1 MFDAKDLFKE
11 RLINHMHLL
20 NRYLRYLFNG
30 HFMIAILFLIITL
43 SIYYQHWLETV
54 SPNFPSSAVIA
65 IILGFVVSYNP
76 MQYFLREPDQVFL
89 MVKERE
95 MGKYFR
101 YALTYNYFVQ
111 LYLVVVSLAVIGP
124 LYSQMYQ
131 SNSKTDFLLIIA
143 IMLVLKGWN
152 LWMNWVMFKV
162 RNQKVIWLDKLL
174 RTLLSIGIFYF
185 LLEKHFFIIIVAVL
199 YFIRVLNNYF
209 LTKKQPSLT
218 WDVLIENDRHRLAVF
233 YRFAS
238 NFVNV
243 PNMTKRM
250 KKRRLLAKV
259 IERIVPFKHSA
270 TFTYL
275 YRLTFLRSS
284 DYFNLYVRLTVI
296 GGIVIY
302 FIPNMWVKV
311 AISLLFIYM
320 TSFQLIPLFHH
331 YRTSIWMDL
340 YPVENDLQQRSFLKD
355 MRVITVIQTVLFSLL
370 FIFSL
375 DWLGFVITLAVG
387 GLFTYLFYEFYV
399 KKRIAL

>member
-11 RLINHMHLL
+11 RLINHMQLL

-43 SIYYQHWLETV
+43 SIYYQHWLESI

-95 MGKYFR
+95 MDKYFR

-131 SNSKTDFLLIIA
+131 SNSKTGFLLIIA
-143 IMLVLKGWN
+143 LMLVLKGWN
-152 LWMNWVMFKV
+152 LWMNWVMFKI

-174 RTLLSIGIFYF
+174 RTLLGIGIFYF

-270 TFTYL
+270 TYTYL

-302 FIPNMWVKV
+302 FIPNPWVKV

-340 YPVENDLQQRSFLKD
+340 YPVDKGLQQLSFLKD
-355 MRVITVIQTVLFSLL
+355 MRVITIVQTVLFSLL
-370 FIFSL
+370 FIFSMG
-375 DWLGFVITLAVG
+375 WLGLVITLVVG
-387 GLFTYLFYEFYV
+387 GLFTYLFYGIYV
-399 KKRIAL
+399 KKRIA